1 MQDTKRRWLAR
12 EAELKRVVSAAPMEV
27 RPIQPS
33 RAALAVPQ
41 SVVEGCG
48 AAGAAGS
55 GVRPDP
61 TECAAAAAHRRLG
74 RAPVVRQR
82 AAGQLCLNLLRC
94 GTADG
99 RAVATSARR
108 RLHRPHP
115 AAPWR
120 SHHIAA
126 WTDGCGANR
135 SIPRRPYVCAGGWMN
150 ASQLARALRRVQAR
164 LEREAA
170 RARSARPLQRPRR
183 FLGMEAWLTLRKSG
197 LTLRAAA
204 CRLRS
209 KLCVRAHC
217 LVDSGVVW
225 HSQRSRSHGRI
236 CWCLTSRRR
245 ISI

>member
-1 MQDTKRRWLAR
+1 MD
-12 EAELKRVVSAAPMEV
+12 V

-48 AAGAAGS
+48 AAVAAGS

-82 AAGQLCLNLLRC
+82 AAGQLCLNE
-94 GTADG
+94 TALWAQLTS
-99 RAVATSARR
+99 AVATSARR
-108 RLHRPHP
+108 RLRRPHP

-120 SHHIAA
+120 SHHIACVR
-126 WTDGCGANR
+126 GRLR
-135 SIPRRPYVCAGGWMN
+135 SEPIDPSQAVCMRGGWMN

-183 FLGMEAWLTLRKSG
+183 FLGMEAWLTLRKFG

-209 KLCVRAHC
+209 KLCLRAHC

-236 CWCLTSRRR
+236 CWCLTSRRI